1 MAIQKS
7 DFIIVDYTG
16 KVKETGEVFDTT
28 SEEIAKENKLYK
40 EGDIYEPRLIV
51 VGERWVLTALDD
63 ALLTFKLK
71 KDETVEIPP
80 ENAFGP
86 RDPEKVKFVPF
97 RRLAARGIT
106 PHLGA
111 QIEYDKRFATVRTI
125 GSGRVTLDFNPP
137 LAGKTLV
144 YEVNIQKQLKTNE
157 EKIGAL
163 IHRRM
168 PAVEAEKFDYKIAN
182 NTVTLNMPDEA
193 FYVEGVQLAKRGIA
207 LDIQRFVPEM
217 TTVQFV
223 ESFTKPEAA
232 KPAEEPKKKAAK
244 KPATPKT
251 ETAQK
256 TETKAKPAEK
266 ATEKKPAKAATK
278 TVTKTKAVATKT
290 TKTAAKPAAK
300 TATKKAAKETS

>member
-40 EGDIYEPRLIV
+40 EGDIYEPRLVV
-51 VGERWVLTALDD
+51 VGEGWVLKALDD

-71 KDETVEIPP
+71 KDETVEILP
-80 ENAFGP
+80 ENAFGD

-97 RRLAARGIT
+97 RRLAVRGIT
-106 PHLGA
+106 PRLGE
-111 QIEYDKRFATVRTI
+111 QIEYDKRLATVRTI

-144 YEVNIQKQLKTNE
+144 YEVNVQKQLKTDE

-168 PAVEAEKFDYKIAN
+168 PAVEAEKFDFKIAN
-182 NTVTLNMPDEA
+182 KTVTLNMPDEA

-207 LDIQRFVPEM
+207 LDVQRFVPEM
-217 TTVQFV
+217 VTVQFV

-232 KPAEEPKKKAAK
+232 KPEAEPKKKVAK
-244 KPATPKT
+244 ESATPKA
-251 ETAQK
+251 EP
-256 TETKAKPAEK
+256 ETKEEPKAKAAEK
-266 ATEKKPAKAATK
+266 TTEKKPVKPATK
-278 TVTKTKAVATKT
+278 TVTKKAAETKTTATKAVAKKT
-290 TKTAAKPAAK
+290 TK
-300 TATKKAAKETS
+300 KAVKETR